1 MKTVA
6 IIQAR
11 LGSTRLPMK
20 SLLTLR
26 GHALIDWV
34 VERVA
39 RASLLDEVVV
49 ACPDTE
55 RDLVLA
61 EHLERRHVRVVPGSE
76 QDVLDRFAKAAT
88 AVNAGRIV
96 RVCADNPLIWGEA
109 LDRLVRE
116 YDRGGCDYCYN
127 HIPRGNRW
135 PDGLGAEIVSRELL
149 DGIAA
154 KACEPSQ
161 REHCLNYIWDNQA
174 RFGIRTFDPEEPWLC
189 RPDIKLDIDTLCR
202 RGEQILATTA
212 AGSGARPLPAAQRK
226 DAHARS
232 TGKISAG
239 REGRLVR
246 RHV

>member
-34 VERVA
+34 VDRVA

-76 QDVLDRFAKAAT
+76 QDVLDRFAKS
-88 AVNAGRIV
+88 
-96 RVCADNPLIWGEA
+96 L
-109 LDRLVRE
+109 
-116 YDRGGCDYCYN
+116 
-127 HIPRGNRW
+127 PR
-135 PDGLGAEIVSRELL
+135 
-149 DGIAA
+149 
-154 KACEPSQ
+154 
-161 REHCLNYIWDNQA
+161 
-174 RFGIRTFDPEEPWLC
+174 
-189 RPDIKLDIDTLCR
+189 
-202 RGEQILATTA
+202 
-212 AGSGARPLPAAQRK
+212 
-226 DAHARS
+226 
-232 TGKISAG
+232 
-239 REGRLVR
+239 
-246 RHV
+246 